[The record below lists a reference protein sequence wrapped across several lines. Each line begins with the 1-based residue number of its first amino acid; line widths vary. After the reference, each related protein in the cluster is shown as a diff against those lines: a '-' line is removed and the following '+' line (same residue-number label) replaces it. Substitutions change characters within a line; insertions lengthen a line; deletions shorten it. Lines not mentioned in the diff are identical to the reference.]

1 MAITADTRQS
11 PRPIT
16 GRTVLLYFVSF
27 FGIIFAMNFYMV
39 RVAISNWLA
48 VRAARATTESAYK
61 AGLSFKND
69 VAAAH
74 AQDARHWKVEASLQ
88 RGEASGMI
96 ITVRDAQGQALTGLA
111 PEVRLAHP
119 TDKRRDVPLEVVE
132 LTPGQFK
139 SLTPA
144 PEGQWDLVI
153 DLKRET
159 ETVFRS
165 KSRVSL

>member
-1 MAITADTRQS
+1 MSTTATTGRS
-11 PRPIT
+11 PRSIT

-39 RVAISNWLA
+39 RVAISSFSG
-48 VRAARATTESAYK
+48 VETESAYK

-74 AQDARHWKVEASLQ
+74 AQDARHWSVEAFLQ
-88 RGEASGMI
+88 HGRASG
-96 ITVRDAQGQALTGLA
+96 ITIAARDAKGQSLTGLT

-119 TDKRRDVPLEVVE
+119 TDKRRDVVLEFVE

-139 SLTPA
+139 SLTSI

-153 DLKRET
+153 GLQRET

-165 KSRVSL
+165 KSRISL

>member
-39 RVAISNWLA
+39 RVAISSFSG
-48 VRAARATTESAYK
+48 VETESAYK

-96 ITVRDAQGQALTGLA
+96 ITVRDAQGQALTGLT

-153 DLKRET
+153 YLKRET

-165 KSRVSL
+165 KSRISL

>member
-1 MAITADTRQS
+1 MSKTATQGRT
-11 PRPIT
+11 PKPLT
-16 GRTVLLYFVSF
+16 GRTVLIYFLGF
-27 FGIIFAMNFYMV
+27 FGVVFAMNIYMV
-39 RVAISNWLA
+39 RVAVSSFSG
-48 VRAARATTESAYK
+48 VETESAYK

-69 VAAAH
+69 IAAAQ
-74 AQDARHWKVEASLQ
+74 AQDARHWSVEASLQ
-88 RGEASGMI
+88 RGEASGVI
-96 ITVRDAQGQALTGLA
+96 ITARNAQGQALAGLT

-119 TDKRRDVPLEVVE
+119 TDKRRDMLLEFVE

-139 SLTPA
+139 SLTPM

-153 DLKRET
+153 GLRRDT

>member
-1 MAITADTRQS
+1 MTTTTATRGS
-11 PRPIT
+11 PKPIT

-27 FGIIFAMNFYMV
+27 FGVIFAMNFYMV
-39 RVAISNWLA
+39 RVAISSFSG
-48 VRAARATTESAYK
+48 VETESAYK

-69 VAAAH
+69 IAAAQ
-74 AQDARHWKVEASLQ
+74 AQDARHWKVEASLPQ
-88 RGEASGMI
+88 SEGRGI
-96 ITVRDAQGQALTGLA
+96 IVMARDAQEYALAGLT
-111 PEVRLAHP
+111 PEIRLAHP
-119 TDKRRDVPLEVVE
+119 TDKRRDMILDVVE

-144 PEGQWDLVI
+144 PQGLWDLVI

-165 KSRVSL
+165 KSRVTF

>member
-1 MAITADTRQS
+1 MSTTVTTGRA

-16 GRTVLLYFVSF
+16 GRTVLLYFIGF

-39 RVAISNWLA
+39 RVAVSSFSG
-48 VRAARATTESAYK
+48 VETESAYK

-69 VAAAH
+69 VAAAQT
-74 AQDARHWKVEASLQ
+74 QDARHWAVEASLQ
-88 RGEASGMI
+88 RGDATSLVI
-96 ITVRDAQGQALTGLA
+96 AARDAQGQPLPGLN

-119 TDKRRDVPLEVVE
+119 TDKRRDVLLGLAE
-132 LTPGQFK
+132 LAPGQFR
-139 SLTPA
+139 SLTPM

-153 DLKRET
+153 ELRRAT

-165 KSRVSL
+165 KSRISL

>member
-1 MAITADTRQS
+1 MSIITAKSRT

-16 GRTVLLYFVSF
+16 GRTVLTYFLGF
-27 FGIIFAMNFYMV
+27 FGIVFAMNFYMV
-39 RVAISNWLA
+39 RVAVSSFSG
-48 VRAARATTESAYK
+48 VETESSYK

-69 VAAAH
+69 IAAAQ
-74 AQDARHWKVEASLQ
+74 AQEARHWSVEATLQ
-88 RGEASGMI
+88 RDDASGVI
-96 ITVRDAQGQALTGLA
+96 ITARDAQGHALAGLT

-119 TDKRRDVPLEVVE
+119 TDKRRDVVLEFVE
-132 LTPGQFK
+132 LIPGQFRN
-139 SLTPA
+139 LTPM
-144 PEGQWDLVI
+144 PGGQWDLVI